1 MEFKLYFT
9 NKDVHFHLIKTYFS
23 QIDIYIHILMFM
35 HKFNTFGSK
44 VLYHKQGR
52 TKPDQNLIKT
62 YFSQCPHINENL

>member
-52 TKPDQNLIKT
+52 TGPSDQNLFQSMSSYK
-62 YFSQCPHINENL
+62 